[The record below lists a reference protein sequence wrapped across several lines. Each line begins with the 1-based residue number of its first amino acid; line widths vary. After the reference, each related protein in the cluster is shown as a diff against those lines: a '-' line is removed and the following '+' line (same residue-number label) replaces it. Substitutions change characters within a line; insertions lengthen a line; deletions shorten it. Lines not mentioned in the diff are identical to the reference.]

1 MRFSSVLVAWVI
13 GLLAFSGISCR
24 KSEPEVIGTV
34 PVKPPYLD
42 HAQPRLST
50 IKLWLGSQELVT
62 EVARTQT
69 EVATGMM
76 FRKAMNENEA
86 MLFVFAQPY
95 QASFYMRNTIIPLS
109 CAYLD
114 TEGEILEIHDLKPMD
129 ETPVQ
134 AASANVRYVLETKQG
149 WFDRN
154 KIGVGTVVRAE
165 AGSLTET
172 FFGRR

>member
-1 MRFSSVLVAWVI
+1 MI
-13 GLLAFSGISCR
+13 GLLALSGISCR
-24 KSEPEVIGTV
+24 RSEPAEIGAV
-34 PVKPPYLD
+34 PANQPYLD

-50 IKLWLGSQELVT
+50 IKLWLGSQELVA

-76 FRKAMNENEA
+76 FRKEMNENEA
-86 MLFVFAQPY
+86 MLFVFAQPFH
-95 QASFYMRNTIIPLS
+95 ASFYMRNTIIPLS

-114 TEGEILEIHDLKPMD
+114 TEGEILEIHDLKPRD
-129 ETPVQ
+129 ETPIE

-154 KIGVGTVVRAE
+154 KIGVGTLVRAE

-172 FFGRR
+172 FFGR